1 MDLHS
6 QNFLI
11 TNLAR
16 ITKYSAVENGPGD
29 GYIKLGTDFRGELHI
44 LSTHFIKSGLIL
56 YCRRSS
62 ITPPRIGKYLKVARF

>member
-29 GYIKLGTDFRGELHI
+29 GYIKLGTDFRGELHMFVHSFHKVRINSI
-44 LSTHFIKSGLIL
+44 L
-56 YCRRSS
+56 
-62 ITPPRIGKYLKVARF
+62 P